1 MIKPDEKKAL
11 ALMQQIRAIRLLGGR
26 RRAKSGRRDIRV
38 WRRRGRMVRM
48 IGRGNQDCGMEE
60 YKQEA
65 DMEDGRGYSGV
76 GSFVGGGR
84 FEVACISWLYG

>member
-1 MIKPDEKKAL
+1 
-11 ALMQQIRAIRLLGGR
+11 
-26 RRAKSGRRDIRV
+26 
-38 WRRRGRMVRM
+38 
-48 IGRGNQDCGMEE
+48 MEE

-65 DMEDGRGYSGV
+65 DMEDGRGYLGV